1 MSVNLKD
8 IQIID
13 PTSPNRKMVLSLVR
27 LNNGS
32 NKKNVSSPLRFKST
46 NEFMPNDTIYF
57 IQRKITDVYK
67 LIERYNG
74 KKIKISMRFFIEDL
88 NHSHKLLL
96 LGVLLRYENEPPAN
110 FIKDFKRTV
119 PHFMLPEKIEKCM
132 SFKKEDKFTITLSK
146 GLKPK
151 SIATLAAFV
160 NTFQIAHL
168 VRYSQ
173 DLYRKNQK
181 RSSIDSFLDGDLH
194 IGQNLHG
201 IDVFINSPKR
211 CKLIGDLDFIFSKI
225 LPTELILGNV
235 IGLIPQP
242 IHIQELMENNPELVR
257 VKNIR
262 LVDTLCINILPI
274 VISDLN
280 LGLRLFTIWAK
291 LLNRT
296 IAPNV
301 IITFLHAIRYSIKS
315 GDTQKPFKSFT
326 DIIKS
331 VEIRS
336 TMALDQFNEFFD
348 TFLPI
353 LTNELFNTDR
363 REVLENPGIVLVN
376 TDGIPNRD
384 ITIMSALL
392 LMLKDTGNLK
402 AEVIVK
408 DARRISEKLAPYSIF
423 DYYRLKSA
431 IVHNTAQQ
439 KNTTTLYDLE
449 IFEDSTKG
457 LLVFKQEKEYC
468 EIHPQS
474 VVAIAEENPETTALC
489 ELPIYTSVLDLM
501 LTEEK
506 KENVIQ
512 FIETPIGNHEFLDK
526 LRSEMDKWV
535 ILQLISPGEPLRQDD
550 IFFAVGRYVS
560 DIPQKLEELVEIE
573 RLLKRGELFSINSVS
588 YHLLRSYKASM
599 TDISKEYSD
608 EIIASRGNTMT
619 NLKWMQ
625 KKVREE
631 GTQDQ
636 LVQWLKNLLHFIEI
650 NNISNIFFMK
660 CVGLVAAIKNIGQ
673 MGDPDL
679 VIYTISQEIQR
690 LIDDIAEY
698 MQEKMRERVEEKS
711 EDFRIQQE
719 EKDEA
724 DEDTP
729 LEQYTEEEWEDQ
741 NYIESDIVIEKDE
754 ESVNEECQLEEEHE
768 NSINIDGGEPQEEFQ
783 EEFQEELKEEFQEE
797 PQKEFMEEIKD
808 TNIEEN
814 EVRLV
819 EEESPFINDLPPSY
833 DGKIEVSETT
843 ERKKEVELI
852 ENNSKQAG
860 INQSEFTFGTPTQS
874 ESDFEAGIIEDR
886 GKSEIQE
893 VVLNK
898 SVAPQ
903 KTLQNLPTPNL
914 RTSSQ
919 TFTAGKNLKPNEIFI
934 RGNPTKGIYP
944 SGILKWTKIE
954 TEVFIASSIPFSEA
968 VQRLDSQS
976 YRSHDQMIEDFHY
989 FLNCADNGSQ
999 SRLLDQSDLNSG
1011 MTAEKL
1017 PTVSSDKLDD
1027 EIDKSR
1033 GSLNEEVVDSYRNSK
1048 ENQIEI
1054 TGNSNGKAIAS
1065 NEIEESVESSSAEV
1079 DHDEENVAET
1089 LHTIRKLDL
1098 SIPEEIINEMNTFF
1112 MENLGENPSD
1122 VLRAALDEYF
1132 IKPILGSTSGL
1143 GFENLV
1149 LAITYSGGAEGVHI
1163 STTLL
1168 TNELP
1173 LNIKMWKDAD
1183 SDKKKRLVISKL
1195 GEKFSRA
1202 LSQFRYNQQFINELS
1217 QRLR

>member
-8 IQIID
+8 IQITD
-13 PTSPNRKMVLSLVR
+13 PTSPNHKMVLSLVR

-32 NKKNVSSPLRFKST
+32 NKKNISSPLRFKST
-46 NEFMPNDTIYF
+46 SEFMPNDTIYF

-67 LIERYNG
+67 LIDRYNG

-88 NHSHKLLL
+88 NRSHKFLL
-96 LGVLLRYENEPPAN
+96 LGVLLRYENEPPTN

-119 PHFMLPEKIEKCM
+119 PHFMHPEKIERCM
-132 SFKKEDKFTITLSK
+132 SSMKEGKFTITLSK

-160 NTFQIAHL
+160 NTFQIAYL

-181 RSSIDSFLDGDLH
+181 RSGIGSFLNGDLH

-201 IDVFINSPKR
+201 IDVFVNSPER
-211 CKLIGDLDFIFSKI
+211 CKLIGDLDFILSKI
-225 LPTELILGNV
+225 LPTDLIIGNV
-235 IGLIPQP
+235 ISLIPQP

-257 VKNIR
+257 VKNIK
-262 LVDTLCINILPI
+262 LVNTLCINILPI

-315 GDTQKPFKSFT
+315 GDTRKPFKSFT

-384 ITIMSALL
+384 IAIMSTLL

-402 AEVIVK
+402 AEVIVQ
-408 DARRISEKLAPYSIF
+408 DARRISEKFTPYSLF
-423 DYYRLKSA
+423 DYYRIKSA
-431 IVHNTAQQ
+431 IIHNTSQQ
-439 KNTTTLYDLE
+439 KNSTTPYDLE
-449 IFEDSTKG
+449 IIEDSTKG
-457 LLVFKQEKEYC
+457 LLVFKQEKESC

-474 VVAIAEENPETTALC
+474 VVALAEEIPETTALC
-489 ELPIYTSVLDLM
+489 ELPSYTSVLDLL

-506 KENVIQ
+506 KEKVIH
-512 FIETPIGNHEFLDK
+512 ISESPIGDNEFLDK

-560 DIPQKLEELVEIE
+560 DIPQKLEELVGIE
-573 RLLKRGELFSINSVS
+573 RLLKRDELFSINSVS

-608 EIIASRGNTMT
+608 EIIASRGSAMT

-631 GTQDQ
+631 GTQEQ
-636 LVQWLKNLLHFIEI
+636 LIQWLKNLLHFIEI

-679 VIYTISQEIQR
+679 ATYTISQEIQR
-690 LIDDIAEY
+690 LIENIAEY
-698 MQEKMRERVEEKS
+698 LQDKMRERVEEKS

-719 EKDEA
+719 EKEEA

-729 LEQYTEEEWEDQ
+729 SEQYPEGEVEDQ
-741 NYIESDIVIEKDE
+741 SSIESDIVIETDE
-754 ESVNEECQLEEEHE
+754 ESVFEENYGDEEYHSEEEEPEE
-768 NSINIDGGEPQEEFQ
+768 NPEEEELQEEFQ
-783 EEFQEELKEEFQEE
+783 EEFQEELKDTDSQEYAE
-797 PQKEFMEEIKD
+797 PQM
-808 TNIEEN
+808 
-814 EVRLV
+814 V
-819 EEESPFINDLPPSY
+819 EEESHFVDDLSPSY
-833 DGKIEVSETT
+833 DGEIDVSKIAE
-843 ERKKEVELI
+843 KKNEVELVEEYSNQSSI
-852 ENNSKQAG
+852 D
-860 INQSEFTFGTPTQS
+860 QSEFSSGTPAQS
-874 ESDFEAGIIEDR
+874 ESGLETGINETRD
-886 GKSEIQE
+886 KPEIQE
-893 VVLNK
+893 IVLSK
-898 SVAPQ
+898 STSPQ
-903 KTLQNLPTPNL
+903 NSLPNLPIPNL
-914 RTSSQ
+914 KIHSH

-934 RGNPTKGIYP
+934 RGIPSKGIYP
-944 SGILKWTKIE
+944 SGVLKWTKIE
-954 TEVFIASSIPFSEA
+954 TEVFIASPITFSEA
-968 VQRLDSQS
+968 VQKLDSQN
-976 YRSHDQMIEDFHY
+976 YRSSDQMIEDFHY
-989 FLNCADNGSQ
+989 FANCADTGMQ
-999 SRLLDQSDLNSG
+999 STLLDQSDLNSELT
-1011 MTAEKL
+1011 MQKL
-1017 PTVSSDKLDD
+1017 PIVSSDKLGE
-1027 EIDKSR
+1027 EIDKST
-1033 GSLNEEVVDSYRNSK
+1033 GNLNEDAFESYGNSK
-1048 ENQIEI
+1048 K
-1054 TGNSNGKAIAS
+1054 TKLKSSGNSNGKTIAS
-1065 NEIEESVESSSAEV
+1065 NEFEKPVESEVQSSTEV
-1079 DHDEENVAET
+1079 DNDEENGTEV

-1098 SIPEEIINEMNTFF
+1098 SIPEGIIDEMNTFF
-1112 MENLGENPSD
+1112 FERLDENPSD
-1122 VLRAALDEYF
+1122 VLRGALDKYF
-1132 IKPILGSTSGL
+1132 VKPILGSTSEL
-1143 GFENLV
+1143 DFEDIV
-1149 LAITYSGGAEGVHI
+1149 LAITYAGGAEGVHI

-1173 LNIKMWKDAD
+1173 LNIKMWQDAD
-1183 SDKKKRLVISKL
+1183 SDKKKRLVISKI

-1202 LSQFRYNQQFINELS
+1202 LSQFRYNQQFVNELS
-1217 QRLR
+1217 RRLR